1 MENRLKHLNR
11 IIDQEIS
18 KTPVFTEKD
27 EQNILSTIKNTSSS
41 SSRINKRKKTIVPR
55 LLTAALFAGVIFTSY
70 TVIDNYLTPE
80 TTSEIEKENKLDI
93 RYAQEFTQGSS
104 LVTYDAEKRELSIHG
119 TIMNPTDFDSEPFQ
133 VKVNVLND
141 DVANDLGTSSIS
153 LDIPPNRILKP
164 DESYS
169 FNEVLK
175 INLGILDENTFKDAF
190 EIVIFSDTK
199 TLASFVVN
207 DVDYISPAIDE
218 PNNATELADQNEQP
232 ADQSETAKV
241 GDKEET
247 NIENN
252 KEAEAQE
259 KLKELES
266 KYGKSQTPFTYIDVV
281 SKDEKFF
288 LKGATVGMNKEDH
301 LKILG
306 PNDEAFKSNGNGQNS
321 YMWNVESDKAEP
333 APYFVNYTMDSD
345 VSYQMSFHTREKDVI
360 KWADKLGEPY
370 QTTDLARYFYHKSSK
385 QLLSIIYVK
394 EDIYEVDLRIQE
406 NPDRYIKEYTENN
419 KPR

>member
-1 MENRLKHLNR
+1 MENRLKHLNK

-18 KTPVFTEKD
+18 KTPVFTQKD
-27 EQNILSTIKNTSSS
+27 EQNILSTIKNASSS
-41 SSRINKRKKTIVPR
+41 SLRINKRKKTIVPR

-70 TVIDNYLTPE
+70 TVINNYLTPE
-80 TTSEIEKENKLDI
+80 TTMEIEKENKPDI

-104 LVTYDAEKRELSIHG
+104 LVTYDVEKREVSIQG

-133 VKVNVLND
+133 VKVNVLSD

-153 LDIPPNRILKP
+153 LDIPSNRILKP
-164 DESYS
+164 DESYA
-169 FNEVLK
+169 FNKTLK
-175 INLGILDENTFKDAF
+175 LNLGIVDENTFKDAF

-207 DVDYISPAIDE
+207 EVDFKSPAIDE
-218 PNNATELADQNEQP
+218 PDKTTELADQNEQP
-232 ADQSETAKV
+232 ADQSETAKA
-241 GDKEET
+241 DDNEET

-252 KEAEAQE
+252 KDSEAQE
-259 KLKELES
+259 KLTELES
-266 KYGKSQTPFTYIDVV
+266 KYGKSQTPFIYIDVA
-281 SKDEKFF
+281 SKDGKFF

-321 YMWNVESDKAEP
+321 YMWNVESDKDEP

-345 VSYQMSFHTREKDVI
+345 VSYQMSFHTREPDVL
-360 KWADKLGEPY
+360 KWVGKLGEPY
-370 QTTDLARYFYHKSSK
+370 QTTNLARYFYHKSSK

-394 EDIYEVDLRIQE
+394 EDIYEVDLRIEE
-406 NPDRYIKEYTENN
+406 NPDRYIKNYTEDN

>member
-11 IIDQEIS
+11 IIDQEMS
-18 KTPVFTEKD
+18 RTPVFAEKD
-27 EQNILSTIKNTSSS
+27 EQSILSAIKSTSST
-41 SSRINKRKKTIVPR
+41 RINKRKKTIVPR

-80 TTSEIEKENKLDI
+80 TTMEKEKEKEIKPEI
-93 RYAQEFTQGSS
+93 RYAQEFKQGSS
-104 LVTYDAEKRELSIHG
+104 LVAYNVEKRELSIQG
-119 TIMNPTDFDSEPFQ
+119 AIMNPTDFDSEPFQ

-141 DVANDLGTSSIS
+141 DVANDLGTNSVT

-164 DESYS
+164 DETYS
-169 FNEVLK
+169 FNKVIKL
-175 INLGILDENTFKDAF
+175 NLGIVDENIFKDAF
-190 EIVIFSDTK
+190 EIVIYSDTK

-207 DVDYISPAIDE
+207 DVDFKSPAIDE
-218 PNNATELADQNEQP
+218 PDKTTELADQNEQP
-232 ADQSETAKV
+232 ADQSETAKA
-241 GDKEET
+241 DDNEET

-252 KEAEAQE
+252 KDSE
-259 KLKELES
+259 ELES
-266 KYGKSQTPFTYIDVV
+266 KYGKSQTPFTYIDVA

-306 PNDEAFKSNGNGQNS
+306 PNDETFKSNGNGQNS

-360 KWADKLGEPY
+360 KWVSKLGEPY

-394 EDIYEVDLRIQE
+394 EDIYEVDLRTKE
-406 NPDRYIKEYTENN
+406 DPDRYIQEYTENN

>member
-27 EQNILSTIKNTSSS
+27 EQNILSIVKNTSSS
-41 SSRINKRKKTIVPR
+41 STRINKRKKPIVPR

-80 TTSEIEKENKLDI
+80 TTMEIEKENKPDI

-104 LVTYDAEKRELSIHG
+104 LVRYDVEKRELTIQG

-141 DVANDLGTSSIS
+141 VVANDLGTSSIS

-164 DESYS
+164 NETYS
-169 FNEVLK
+169 FNKILK
-175 INLGILDENTFKDAF
+175 LNLGIVDENTFKDAF

-199 TLASFVVN
+199 TLASFVLN
-207 DVDYISPAIDE
+207 DVDFKSPAIDA
-218 PNNATELADQNEQP
+218 PDKTTELADQNEQP

-241 GDKEET
+241 DDKEET

-252 KEAEAQE
+252 KETEAQE
-259 KLKELES
+259 KLTELES
-266 KYGKSQTPFTYIDVV
+266 KYGKSQTPFIYIDVA
-281 SKDEKFF
+281 SKDGKFF
-288 LKGATVGMNKEDH
+288 LKGATVGMNKEEH

-306 PNDEAFKSNGNGQNS
+306 PYDEEIILTGQNS
-321 YMWNVESDKAEP
+321 YTWAVESDKAEP
-333 APYFVNYTMDSD
+333 APFFANYTMDND
-345 VSYQMSFHTREKDVI
+345 VSFQIDFHTREKDI
-360 KWADKLGEPY
+360 KKWLGKLGNPY
-370 QTTDLARYFYHKSSK
+370 QTTDYARYFYHESSK

-394 EDIYEVDLRIQE
+394 EDIYQVDLRIVE
-406 NPDRYIKEYTENN
+406 DPDRYIQEYTENN

>member
-1 MENRLKHLNR
+1 MENRLKHLNK

-18 KTPVFTEKD
+18 KTPVFTQKD

-41 SSRINKRKKTIVPR
+41 SSRINNRKKTIIPR

-80 TTSEIEKENKLDI
+80 TTMEIEKENKPDI

-104 LVTYDAEKRELSIHG
+104 LVTYDVEKRELTIQG

-141 DVANDLGTSSIS
+141 DVANDLGTNSVT
-153 LDIPPNRILKP
+153 LDVPSNRILKP

-169 FNEVLK
+169 FNKVIKL
-175 INLGILDENTFKDAF
+175 NLGIVDENTFKDAF

-207 DVDYISPAIDE
+207 DIDYISPAIDE
-218 PNNATELADQNEQP
+218 PDITTELADQNEQP

-241 GDKEET
+241 DDKEET
-247 NIENN
+247 NIN
-252 KEAEAQE
+252 KETEAQE
-259 KLKELES
+259 KLTELES

-281 SKDEKFF
+281 SKDGKFF
-288 LKGATVGMNKEDH
+288 LKGATVGMNKEEH

-306 PNDEAFKSNGNGQNS
+306 PYDEEIKLTRQNS
-321 YMWNVESDKAEP
+321 YTWAVESDKAEP
-333 APYFVNYTMDSD
+333 APYFVNYSMESDLSFQMD
-345 VSYQMSFHTREKDVI
+345 FHTREKDI
-360 KWADKLGEPY
+360 KKWVGKLGNPY
-370 QTTDLARYFYHKSSK
+370 QKTDYARYFYHKSSK

-394 EDIYEVDLRIQE
+394 EDIYQVDLRIE
-406 NPDRYIKEYTENN
+406 EDPDRYIQEYTENN